1 MGLIYVYNLIVGT
14 GALTLPSVFAKAGWA
29 LSVFLII
36 MLAFMG
42 FVTVTFI
49 IETMACANAILQLRR
64 IQHHKIDGESEVVN
78 SSDSEGS
85 SEDTPIMS
93 NRSRY
98 YTLNQC
104 VQLGEMTQLFF
115 NKFGRFLFYVALCFY
130 LYGDLSIYTAAIAKT
145 MSDLV
150 CENPMAVNNSTSL
163 CWDTSTITQM
173 NVYRIFLTVFIVTVG
188 PFSYFNLQKTKYL
201 QVATSSMRWCAFLIM
216 IGIASVRILELG
228 VQGHPLP
235 ASIRHV
241 PQLIGACVYSF
252 MCHHSL
258 PGLVAPFNDKS
269 HVVQQLGLDYILI
282 CIFYLILAMTG
293 AFAFKNLEDLYT
305 LNFVP
310 VSNEHIGWF
319 TKGVEYFL
327 GLFPVFTLST
337 SFPIIAITLQSNLK
351 SLFLD
356 VNSLERYNFF
366 IRHVFFPT
374 LAIVPPVIIA
384 FTTHN
389 LESLVS
395 FTGTYAGSA
404 IQYLI
409 PAFLV
414 LSARKLC
421 AKDISGVNKYASP
434 FRGFVWVLFVIVWCV
449 TCVSLSTINLFY
461 EH

>member
-14 GALTLPSVFAKAGWA
+14 GALTLPSVFAQAGWA
-29 LSVFLII
+29 LSIFLII

-49 IETMACANAILQLRR
+49 IETMACSNAMIQLKR
-64 IQHHKIDGESEVVN
+64 IQSHKIDGESEVVN
-78 SSDSEGS
+78 SSDSEGTT
-85 SEDTPIMS
+85 ENTPIIS

-98 YTLNQC
+98 YTLNNC

-115 NKFGRFLFYVALCFY
+115 NKKGRFLFYVSLCIY
-130 LYGDLSIYTAAIAKT
+130 LYGDLSIYAAAISKT
-145 MSDLV
+145 LTDLM
-150 CENPMAVNNSTSL
+150 CDNPMQTDNSTI
-163 CWDTSTITQM
+163 CWKSSQASQM
-173 NVYRIFLTVFIVTVG
+173 DVYRIILTVFFIIVG

-216 IGIASVRILELG
+216 ISIACVRIFELG
-228 VQGHPLP
+228 VQGHPP
-235 ASIRHV
+235 AASVKHV
-241 PQLIGACVYSF
+241 PHLIGACVYSF

-269 HVVQQLGLDYILI
+269 HVVRQLGLDYLLI
-282 CIFYLILAMTG
+282 CIFYLVLAVTG
-293 AFAFKNLEDLYT
+293 AFGFAHLEDLYT

-310 VSNEHIGWF
+310 VTNEHVGWF
-319 TKGVEYFL
+319 TEGVEYFL

-356 VNSLERYNFF
+356 PNAMERYNFF
-366 IRHVFFPT
+366 VRHLIFPT
-374 LAIVPPVIIA
+374 LAIVPPAIIA
-384 FTTHN
+384 LTTHN
-389 LESLVS
+389 LGSLVS

-414 LSARKLC
+414 LSARRHC
-421 AKDISGVNKYASP
+421 TKDIGGINKYSSP
-434 FRGFVWVLFVIVWCV
+434 FQGVVWVAFVIVWCI
-449 TCVSLSTINLFY
+449 TCVSLSTINLFFY

>member
-1 MGLIYVYNLIVGT
+1 MYNLIVGT
-14 GALTLPSVFAKAGWA
+14 GALTLPSVFAQAGWA
-29 LSVFLII
+29 LSIFLII

-49 IETMACANAILQLRR
+49 IETMACSNAMLQLKR
-64 IQHHKIDGESEVVN
+64 IQSHKVDGESEVVN
-78 SSDSEGS
+78 TSDSEID
-85 SEDTPIMS
+85 SENTPIIS

-115 NKFGRFLFYVALCFY
+115 NKTGRFLFYVSLCIY
-130 LYGDLSIYTAAIAKT
+130 LYGDLSIYVAAISKT
-145 MSDLV
+145 LTDLF
-150 CENPMAVNNSTSL
+150 CDSPMNVDNSTVI
-163 CWDTSTITQM
+163 CWHNTSISQM
-173 NVYRIFLTVFIVTVG
+173 DVYRVVLTIFIIIVG

-201 QVATSSMRWCAFLIM
+201 QIVTSSMRWCAFLIM
-216 IGIASVRILELG
+216 ISIAGVRILQLG
-228 VQGHPLP
+228 VQGHPP
-235 ASIRHV
+235 AASVRHV
-241 PQLIGACVYSF
+241 PHLIGACVYSF

-269 HVVQQLGLDYILI
+269 HVVRQLGLDYLLI
-282 CIFYLILAMTG
+282 CMFYLLLAVTG

-310 VSNEHIGWF
+310 VSNEHVGWF
-319 TKGVEYFL
+319 TEGIEYFL

-356 VNSLERYNFF
+356 PNSMDRYNFIVRYF
-366 IRHVFFPT
+366 LFPT
-374 LAIVPPVIIA
+374 LAIVPPAIIA

-389 LESLVS
+389 LGSLVS

-414 LSARKLC
+414 LSARRHC
-421 AKDISGVNKYASP
+421 QKDIGGVNKYGSP
-434 FRGFVWVLFVIVWCV
+434 FQGVLWVLFVIVWCV
-449 TCVSLSTINLFY
+449 TCVGLSTINLFFY